1 MGNSWMPLTNC
12 EINLILIWSVK
23 CVLSNDA
30 KGETFA
36 ITYKRLSVPVVTL
49 LTQDNAELLE

>member
-1 MGNSWMPLTNC
+1 MALTNC
-12 EINLILIWSVK
+12 QINLILIWSVK

-30 KGETFA
+30 KGTTFA
-36 ITYKRLSVPVVTL
+36 ITYKIPSVPVVTL

>member
-1 MGNSWMPLTNC
+1 MPLSNC
-12 EINLILIWSVK
+12 QINLILIWSVK

-30 KGETFA
+30 KGATFA
-36 ITYKRLSVPVVTL
+36 ITYKILSVPVVTL